1 MNKTGFEIHEVALND
16 NKVFKNIT
24 SVDMHRCIIRVL
36 QCPCPMSYV
45 FNMFSYIIIVR
56 DETKGNRLF

>member
-24 SVDMHRCIIRVL
+24 SVDMHRCIIRVFS
-36 QCPCPMSYV
+36 MSMPNV
-45 FNMFSYIIIVR
+45 IRV
-56 DETKGNRLF
+56 